1 MVDEVWAGCGT
12 TNTSANSC
20 VDIKADV
27 TRYVNKIDSVSGW
40 INIKKAANDAAYSV
54 PKYTK
59 VMLLA
64 HKNGKTFFQVQEGRY
79 KGEICYMSQAN
90 ASEYLGKIAPKK
102 TPAELVVTYGKYI
115 ADWVSNARGG
125 EKLAQQFATAT
136 IDGVSVK
143 VTMNSI
149 WEDTKRYEWKNYYP
163 IPTGTYT
170 IKVPEAP
177 HDAGPTGFYQA
188 FDKRLQHHQVWF
200 QIVYGDN
207 SRFVH
212 VGNVSEGCT
221 TVVDLE
227 KWAAIQEALISHRP
241 GGDVLGKMVVK
252 GKPERVK

>member
-1 MVDEVWAGCGT
+1 MVDEVWSGCGT

-27 TRYVNKIDSVSGW
+27 TRYVNKIEEKSGW
-40 INIKKAANDAAYSV
+40 V
-54 PKYTK
+54 MVGHRTEFLPLPKYTK

-64 HKNGKTFFQVQEGRY
+64 HKNGKTFFRVQDGAHNG
-79 KGEICYMSQAN
+79 KICYMSQAN
-90 ASEYLGKIAPKK
+90 VTEYLGKIAPKK
-102 TPAELVVTYGKYI
+102 TPAELVVTYGKYVP
-115 ADWVSNARGG
+115 DWESNARGG
-125 EKLAQQFATAT
+125 EKLEQQLATAT

-149 WEDTKRYEWKNYYP
+149 WEGNLKYEWKNYYP
-163 IPTGTYT
+163 IPPGTYT

-177 HDAGPTGFYQA
+177 HRVALTRDYRD

-212 VGNVSEGCT
+212 VGHASAGCT
-221 TVVDLE
+221 TVVELE
-227 KWAAIQEALISHRP
+227 KWADIQEALISHRP
-241 GGDVLGKMVVK
+241 GGDVLGKMIVK
-252 GKPERVK
+252 GKPERTK

>member
-12 TNTSANSC
+12 TNTNANSC

-27 TRYVNKIDSVSGW
+27 TRYVNKIDPDSGW
-40 INIKKAANDAAYSV
+40 TKIKPVTGSEFGFI
-54 PKYTK
+54 PKYTE

-64 HKNGKTFFQVQEGRY
+64 HKSGKTFFRVKEGRY
-79 KGEICYMSQAN
+79 EGQICYMSQAN
-90 ASEYLGKIAPKK
+90 ATEYLGKIAPKK
-102 TPAELVVTYGKYI
+102 TPAELVVTYGKYV
-115 ADWVSNARGG
+115 ADWESNARRG
-125 EKLAQQFATAT
+125 EKLEQQFATAT

-149 WEDTKRYEWKNYYP
+149 WERNPIYKWENYYP

-170 IKVPEAP
+170 IKVPVAP
-177 HDAGPTGFYQA
+177 HTEGPTGFYQT
-188 FDKRLQHHQVWF
+188 FDNRLQHHQVWF

-212 VGNVSEGCT
+212 VGHVSEGCT
-221 TVVDLE
+221 TVVELE

-241 GGDVLGKMVVK
+241 GGDVLGKMIVK